1 MRVSSRQN
9 VMKDLTVK
17 EAMRR
22 LIINLTAEA
31 TLEEA
36 IRYAIKYKVN
46 AILITDAD
54 QDAVGV
60 VTKTDLM
67 GAYYAGL
74 PLVYPGG
81 LNHGGPAPVLPPG
94 RLPGRGP
101 GPHAD
106 PQNPPALCPGGG
118 RGAGRG
124 RPGLPG
130 HRGFALPLL
139 PSVRQEPAPEYGGLG
154 GTSWPTGCISGK

>member
-1 MRVSSRQN
+1 
-9 VMKDLTVK
+9 MKDLTVR

-54 QDAVGV
+54 QAAVGV

-74 PLVYPGG
+74 PLSTAAAAIMV
-81 LNHGGPAPVLPPG
+81 GPPLFC
-94 RLPGRGP
+94 RLDDSLD
-101 GPHAD
+101 A
-106 PQNPPALCPGGG
+106 ALDSM
-118 RGAGRG
+118 RTHKMIK
-124 RPGLPG
+124 L
-130 HRGFALPLL
+130 
-139 PSVRQEPAPEYGGLG
+139 
-154 GTSWPTGCISGK
+154 